1 MSISVGASSNASSM
15 IQSVLGA
22 TAGSRTASDPLDELL
37 ESMTDSSDGAS
48 EPPASTTQSGSGT
61 AAYDP
66 ATFLSLISAQGQ
78 QGGRGVTAPG
88 GTSDH
93 SHATGSASD
102 SNNADN
108 ATTQTI
114 VNPDGSTTTIVTY
127 ADGTEVESSTSPP
140 QGTNATATA
149 SSSGLSSGNKVLAD
163 LFQSLLVPAA
173 GAALSALI

>member
-1 MSISVGASSNASSM
+1 MSMSVGASSNASSM
-15 IQSVLGA
+15 IQGVLGA
-22 TAGSRTASDPLDELL
+22 TAGSQKASDPLDELL
-37 ESMTDSSDGAS
+37 KSMTDPSGGAPN
-48 EPPASTTQSGSGT
+48 PPASATQSDT
-61 AAYDP
+61 AAPAAYDP
-66 ATFLSLISAQGQ
+66 ATFLSLISAQSQ
-78 QGGRGVTAPG
+78 QGAGVTAPG

-102 SNNADN
+102 SNDSDN

-127 ADGTEVESSTSPP
+127 GDGTEVESSTPAP
-140 QGTNATATA
+140 QGTNAAA
-149 SSSGLSSGNKVLAD
+149 SSAGQSSGNKALAD